1 MCLIGYVI
9 YKYLSPVRGFLKNS
23 LHSEFFNFKEVK
35 FIHFFFYVSCFM
47 VLYLRI
53 FCPTK
58 KITKIF
64 LVCFFFFN
72 RFSSTVIR
80 FEFVFDGV
88 SSMFLRIFSS
98 SGVMCDKIVLA
109 PLSYLC
115 TLL

>member
-1 MCLIGYVI
+1 MLYGII
-9 YKYLSPVRGFLKNS
+9 PKKFLPNQKN
-23 LHSEFFNFKEVK
+23 HKDF
-35 FIHFFFYVSCFM
+35 SCM
-47 VLYLRI
+47 
-53 FCPTK
+53 
-58 KITKIF
+58 
-64 LVCFFFFN
+64 FFFFN

-98 SGVMCDKIVLA
+98 SGVTCDKIVLA